1 MITTEST
8 FEQTVITQE
17 NGRIPGQST
26 GQTQQNIRCKLLQ
39 NILYW
44 LNNYDKIMAILNALN
59 GSSGVLRASPTKIT
73 FSSPH
78 HNIDVKIMHS

>member
-1 MITTEST
+1 MRRELITTEST

-26 GQTQQNIRCKLLQ
+26 GQTHQNIRCKLLQ

-59 GSSGVLRASPTKIT
+59 GSSGVLRASPTKISFT
-73 FSSPH
+73 TPH
-78 HNIDVKIMHS
+78 HNL